1 MWYYR
6 EVTKPITDYGLN
18 LQVGDLIAEELIY
31 NLPQFYKRE
40 FTKLLNEPKWQ
51 QQINK

>member
-18 LQVGDLIAEELIY
+18 YNIGDLIEE
-31 NLPQFYKRE
+31 NLLYSLPPFYKRE
-40 FTKLLNEPKWQ
+40 HTKLLNSPKWKQ
-51 QQINK
+51 LN